1 MSKSVTKAFCIKEL
15 VKLDC
20 KDSSLSDR
28 EQRIE
33 NTFYEYV
40 VILWVV
46 FIFYLNCSHKKIV
59 DSTLCEF
66 QLNDNY

>member
-1 MSKSVTKAFCIKEL
+1 MMSKSVIKVLCIKEL

-40 VILWVV
+40 VIL
-46 FIFYLNCSHKKIV
+46 
-59 DSTLCEF
+59 
-66 QLNDNY
+66 